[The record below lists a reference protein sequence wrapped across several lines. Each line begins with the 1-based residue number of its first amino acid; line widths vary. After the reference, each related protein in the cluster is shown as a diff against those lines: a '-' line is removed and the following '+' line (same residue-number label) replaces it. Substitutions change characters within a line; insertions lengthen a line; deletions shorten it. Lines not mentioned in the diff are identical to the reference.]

1 MIAPVELVREL
12 LHYRDMRTVSSRDW
26 GLVTALLAGSTL
38 AFPVLTPLAI
48 GSLCALGIHKLRKAL
63 RPRDQIAGIAM
74 PMTPAAAGAHT
85 VYGIA
90 RRFRATIASLFDD
103 APVLAE
109 HAVVRDR
116 DGNVLLRRSEGAAFF
131 VDIEDDE
138 PVLVTGFSRVTSATV
153 LARRTH
159 LPRGD
164 RRLAR
169 MGVPAD
175 LAISGE
181 LEVTSVTP
189 GGPAL
194 AVTGVVEEENVAEL
208 AFHRD
213 GGRVPVMRG
222 RAGAPVL
229 VADRRLI
236 AASL

>member
-12 LHYRDMRTVSSRDW
+12 LHYRDMRTIGSRDW

-38 AFPVLTPLAI
+38 AFPVLTPIAL
-48 GSLCALGIHKLRKAL
+48 GSICALGIHKLRTTL

-74 PMTPAAAGAHT
+74 PMTPAAVGART
-85 VYGIA
+85 VYGVA
-90 RRFRATIASLFDD
+90 RRFRATIASLIDD
-103 APVLAE
+103 MPVLAE

-116 DGNVLLRRSEGAAFF
+116 TGSVLLRRSDGAPFL
-131 VDIEDDE
+131 VDIEAEDA
-138 PVLVTGFSRVTSATV
+138 VLVTGFARVTSATV
-153 LARRTH
+153 LARRIH

-169 MGVPAD
+169 MGVPPD

-194 AVTGVVEEENVAEL
+194 AVTGVVEEESVAEL

-236 AASL
+236 AAAL